1 MYRYYP
7 QHLEKNRRIRLKK
20 PHERE
25 CGTLFVSIITI
36 GIAESVAES
45 VAAAAEESAVLGSF
59 ISICSADK
67 SVSSVSADWSL
78 LKSITADI
86 RFLITLFS
94 RSVCKYFFISSVA
107 EWLSIIYSTSSSTL
121 FADIFSIHDEDERS
135 ISIARIIYEKN
146 VCSVIFLE

>member
-36 GIAESVAES
+36 GIVEWAAEWVAES
-45 VAAAAEESAVLGSF
+45 AAESAAAAAEESAVLGSF

-107 EWLSIIYSTSSSTL
+107 EW
-121 FADIFSIHDEDERS
+121 
-135 ISIARIIYEKN
+135 
-146 VCSVIFLE
+146 